1 MHNKMYVSRS
11 NKAFK
16 RGFTASQGGLSG
28 SSPEILQQAKEDCLD
43 RVHSDQMVLR
53 TVRREAGPC
62 ERWPKVLNTKLAHGG
77 HQIQVHSDKMV
88 LVMARQEAR
97 PHERWPKTL
106 KGQLENNSR
115 KPRDLVRTV

>member
-1 MHNKMYVSRS
+1 MYVNLP

-28 SSPEILQQAKEDCLD
+28 SSSEILQQAKEDYLD

-77 HQIQVHSDKMV
+77 HQIQVHSDKMG

-97 PHERWPKTL
+97 PHEGGQRHSRDGWKTT
-106 KGQLENNSR
+106 LESQET
-115 KPRDLVRTV
+115 LSGTG